1 MLKTGLAL
9 TLLLCLFTYARSDDS
24 ELDYDD
30 DDGDLEDCHYDTDF
44 KTLKK
49 TPKLALCSSLE
60 NSSLNTPVQ
69 LQIYVNHTDEKIRL
83 RALSLS
89 STPRSSATRSLVALT
104 TDITDDYK
112 YPTSLLIIDD
122 FHTIDSANL
131 RSIILSLIKANL
143 TLLSRNVKKTLIA
156 AQGGHKKLLSC
167 RGTLYPKQDLKA
179 LNITLDFTKAITCSK
194 EPQSDR
200 FFTLQEKMYLSPS
213 PKATFRLVDI
223 HQDDPTKISRTSWY
237 TCNNPVAC
245 TSGAQNKDMLDK
257 TVHYALKFLQKARTE
272 KKSVSG

>member
-1 MLKTGLAL
+1 MLKTGLGLAL
-9 TLLLCLFTYARSDDS
+9 FLCLFAYSRSDDS

-44 KTLKK
+44 KTFKK

-69 LQIYVNHTDEKIRL
+69 LQIYVNHTEEKIRL

-89 STPRSSATRSLVALT
+89 STPRSSTTKSLVALT

-112 YPTSLLIIDD
+112 YPTSLLVIDD
-122 FHTIDSANL
+122 FQTIGSFNL
-131 RSIILSLIKANL
+131 RSVILSLINANL
-143 TLLSRNVKKTLIA
+143 TLLSRNVKKTLIVA
-156 AQGGHKKLLSC
+156 KGGHKKLLSC
-167 RGTLYPKQDLKA
+167 SGTLYPKQDLKA
-179 LNITLDFTKAITCSK
+179 LNITPDFTKAITCSK

-200 FFTLQEKMYLSPS
+200 FFTLQEKMYLSQS
-213 PKATFRLVDI
+213 PKTPFRLVDI
-223 HQDDPTKISRTSWY
+223 HQDDSTKVSRTSWY

-245 TSGAQNKDMLDK
+245 TSGPQNKDMLDK
-257 TVHYALKFLQKARTE
+257 TANYALKFLQKARTE
-272 KKSVSG
+272 KKAASG